1 VAHPQPRTA
10 APVTPAGTAFPNVSK
25 RRVSDSGNGRVSDSD
40 KSRVSER

>member
-10 APVTPAGTAFPNVSK
+10 APAGTAFPNVSK
-25 RRVSDSGNGRVSDSD
+25 RRVSDSGNGRVSGSD